1 MAYLSTVNQIVK
13 ERGFPDIER
22 QRGLEL
28 VKDTERLIKEIVERA
43 NRIRKHRFGQ
53 MLTVNDINESLTA
66 VHMDP
71 LLGFH
76 NSYPVYNYVP
86 IGQTNENNIL
96 AYNEPQIP
104 LSEVLCLDFCPTYP
118 DQVYFTF
125 HWLSYEGVQPKIP
138 ENLTYESVIFDF
150 FLIFH

>member
-1 MAYLSTVNQIVK
+1 MAYLSAVNQIVK

-28 VKDTERLIKEIVERA
+28 VKDTERLLKEILERA
-43 NRIRKHRFGQ
+43 NRIRKHRFGR
-53 MLTVNDINESLTA
+53 MLTANDINESLTA

-71 LLGFH
+71 LLGYH
-76 NSYPVYNYVP
+76 NSYPVYDYVT
-86 IGQTNENNIL
+86 IGQTNGNNIL
-96 AYNEPQIP
+96 AYDEPQIS
-104 LSEVLCLDFCPTYP
+104 LSEVYNSDFYPTYP

-125 HWLSYEGVQPKIP
+125 HWLSYEGVQPKTP
-138 ENLTYESVIFDF
+138 ENLTYESIIFDF